1 LLKKNCMA
9 VKKSKK
15 KESKK
20 ARPQTLSINKKPSD
34 MSLDQWQI
42 LLRKQYA
49 EKISFQVKN
58 ITGDPIFADYTVY
71 NPLTTKTYRVS
82 IRDNH
87 HSMDFCSCMD
97 FKTNLLGTCKHIEY
111 ILRKVL
117 KSRSNQKK
125 YKAGQEISYSSVYL
139 EYRGAHQVKIRIGS
153 DNKTEYERLAKKY
166 FSNENILIPSAF
178 EKFDEFLTLAKK
190 INPDFICYQDA
201 FEFVLDR
208 REYIK
213 RNQFLDTELRKSEN
227 KIFGLVKAD
236 LFPYQK
242 EGIEFALRQG
252 RCLIADEMGLGKTLQ
267 AITAAEVYLKHFKSK
282 KILVI
287 TPTSLKYQWSTEI
300 KKFTHSDVQQISGN
314 LVQRRKLYEQE
325 VAYTICT
332 HQTAA
337 RDVSYINAAD
347 YDMVILDEAQ
357 RIKNWKTG
365 ISEKLKSIDTKYAI
379 VLTGTPIENKIEELY
394 SVMQMVNPYKLGALF
409 RFLHQHEIID
419 PESTRIKGYKDLH
432 LVKEI
437 LKDSMIRRTKR
448 DVNLQLPA
456 RMDKLLF
463 VPMTPEQRVHHDDAH
478 SVVKKLASKW
488 AKQKFISEKERLTL
502 LVNLGIMR
510 MSCDSTYLLDQET
523 RFDYKIEELF
533 NIIEDTWS
541 SNPSTKIVVFSE
553 WERMIRIVSA
563 ELESKKIHHRS
574 LSGRVPGDQRS
585 KLIEEFK
592 NNPDCKVFL
601 STDAGGTGLNLQNA
615 SIVVNLDLPWNP
627 AKLEQR
633 IARIYRMGQKKK
645 VQIINMI
652 AKDTIEHTMIDKL
665 HFKSNLAKGILDDGD
680 ALVMM
685 KDSVLKDIFNLVN
698 EVTEEKF
705 EMESP
710 SVDESDL
717 IKIVPGHTLTDKD
730 IENQSDKQ
738 TREADRKSS
747 ANQLNSH
754 QDWIQEDI
762 KPISSTEDTTHSE
775 EAGKLL
781 TDGLHF
787 LSRFIETIQDT
798 KKTESLISSVIRVDE
813 STGKSYLNVPI
824 EREDIEKGLKLLKGI
839 LSKF

>member
-1 LLKKNCMA
+1 
-9 VKKSKK
+9 
-15 KESKK
+15 
-20 ARPQTLSINKKPSD
+20 
-34 MSLDQWQI
+34 
-42 LLRKQYA
+42 
-49 EKISFQVKN
+49 
-58 ITGDPIFADYTVY
+58 
-71 NPLTTKTYRVS
+71 
-82 IRDNH
+82 
-87 HSMDFCSCMD
+87 
-97 FKTNLLGTCKHIEY
+97 
-111 ILRKVL
+111 
-117 KSRSNQKK
+117 
-125 YKAGQEISYSSVYL
+125 
-139 EYRGAHQVKIRIGS
+139 
-153 DNKTEYERLAKKY
+153 
-166 FSNENILIPSAF
+166 
-178 EKFDEFLTLAKK
+178 
-190 INPDFICYQDA
+190 
-201 FEFVLDR
+201 
-208 REYIK
+208 
-213 RNQFLDTELRKSEN
+213 
-227 KIFGLVKAD
+227 
-236 LFPYQK
+236 
-242 EGIEFALRQG
+242 
-252 RCLIADEMGLGKTLQ
+252 
-267 AITAAEVYLKHFKSK
+267 
-282 KILVI
+282 
-287 TPTSLKYQWSTEI
+287 
-300 KKFTHSDVQQISGN
+300 
-314 LVQRRKLYEQE
+314 
-325 VAYTICT
+325 
-332 HQTAA
+332 
-337 RDVSYINAAD
+337 
-347 YDMVILDEAQ
+347 
-357 RIKNWKTG
+357 
-365 ISEKLKSIDTKYAI
+365 
-379 VLTGTPIENKIEELY
+379 
-394 SVMQMVNPYKLGALF
+394 
-409 RFLHQHEIID
+409 
-419 PESTRIKGYKDLH
+419 
-432 LVKEI
+432 
-437 LKDSMIRRTKR
+437 
-448 DVNLQLPA
+448 
-456 RMDKLLF
+456 
-463 VPMTPEQRVHHDDAH
+463 
-478 SVVKKLASKW
+478 
-488 AKQKFISEKERLTL
+488 
-502 LVNLGIMR
+502 

>member
-1 LLKKNCMA
+1 MV

-34 MSLDQWQI
+34 MNLDQWQI

-97 FKTNLLGTCKHIEY
+97 FKTNLLVTCKHIEY
-111 ILRKVL
+111 VLRKVL
-117 KSRSNQKK
+117 KSKSNQKK
-125 YKAGQEISYSSVYL
+125 YIAGQEMPYSSVYL
-139 EYRGAHQVKIRIGS
+139 DYRDAHQVKIRIGS
-153 DNKTEYERLAKKY
+153 DNKTDYERLAKKY
-166 FSNENILIPSAF
+166 FNADSILIPSAF

-201 FEFVLDR
+201 LEFVLDR

-213 RNQFLDTELRKSEN
+213 RNQFLDTELRQSEN
-227 KIFGLVKAD
+227 KIFGLVKAE

-300 KKFTHSDVQQISGN
+300 KKFTHSDVQQISGS

-325 VAYTICT
+325 LAYTICT

-365 ISEKLKSIDTKYAI
+365 ISEKLKSINTKYAI

-409 RFLHQHEIID
+409 RFLHQHEVLD

-437 LKDSMIRRTKR
+437 LKDSMIRRTKQ

-463 VPMTPEQRVHHDDAH
+463 VPMTPEQRIYHDDAH
-478 SVVKKLASKW
+478 SVVKKIASKW
-488 AKQKFISEKERLTL
+488 SKQKFISERERLTL

-541 SNPSTKIVVFSE
+541 SNPSIKIVVFSE

-574 LSGRVPGDQRS
+574 LSGRVPEDQRS

-592 NNPDCKVFL
+592 NNPECKVFL

-652 AKDTIEHTMIDKL
+652 AKDTIEHTMIEKL

-680 ALVMM
+680 AVVMM
-685 KDSVLKDIFNLVN
+685 KDSALKDIFNMVN

-705 EMESP
+705 EMESS

-717 IKIVPGHTLTDKD
+717 IKIVPGHTLTDID
-730 IENQSDKQ
+730 LENQSDKQ
-738 TREADRKSS
+738 TREPAPKSS
-747 ANQLNSH
+747 ANQLNSP
-754 QDWIQEDI
+754 QDWIEEDI
-762 KPISSTEDTTHSE
+762 KPISSTKDTTHSE

-798 KKTESLISSVIRVDE
+798 KKTESLISSVIRIDE
-813 STGKSYLNVPI
+813 STGKSYLNVPV